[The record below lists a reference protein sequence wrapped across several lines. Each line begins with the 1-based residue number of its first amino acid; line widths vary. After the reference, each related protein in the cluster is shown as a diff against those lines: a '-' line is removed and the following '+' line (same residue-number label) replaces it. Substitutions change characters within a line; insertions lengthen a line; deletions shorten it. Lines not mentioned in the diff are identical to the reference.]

1 MRMAGDLRCSF
12 ENQSEP
18 RTSKMYRAIFFA
30 SMVLTGCASQD
41 NLRYSPTL
49 DKAFRTST
57 GDAIEV
63 CVGRH
68 RKDSECSVMSRR
80 HVEQQLSQILGHF

>member
-1 MRMAGDLRCSF
+1 MAGDLRCSF

-41 NLRYSPTL
+41 SLRYSPTL
-49 DKAFRTST
+49 DKALRTST

-63 CVGRH
+63 CIGRH
-68 RKDSECSVMSRR
+68 SKDSDCSMMSRR
-80 HVEQQLSQILGHF
+80 HVEQQLSQILGQF